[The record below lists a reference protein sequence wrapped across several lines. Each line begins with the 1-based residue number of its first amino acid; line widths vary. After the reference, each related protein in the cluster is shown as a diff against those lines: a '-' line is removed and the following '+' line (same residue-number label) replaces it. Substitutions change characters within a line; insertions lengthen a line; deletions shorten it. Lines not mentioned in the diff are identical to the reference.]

1 MERVQGRDI
10 FHSGVLFF
18 KTREKNCVAQ
28 GKSCKGKNL
37 KDLKIFQENKQTISH
52 GDELLNPNL
61 TREKQTHDTALR
73 MCVHNPDM
81 LFRLAHSSGMQRT
94 QLLQT
99 NVQIK
104 HIIQA
109 DITRGYSAL
118 SVGDGVDFLPLAD
131 GKTQRSRRINLHL
144 LSSWLLARNAALR

>member
-1 MERVQGRDI
+1 M
-10 FHSGVLFF
+10 
-18 KTREKNCVAQ
+18 
-28 GKSCKGKNL
+28 
-37 KDLKIFQENKQTISH
+37 H

-81 LFRLAHSSGMQRT
+81 LLKTSV
-94 QLLQT
+94 LLRKAANTPIQT
-99 NVQIK
+99 SVQIK
-104 HIIQA
+104 QHIIQA
-109 DITRGYSAL
+109 GITRGYSAL
-118 SVGDGVDFLPLAD
+118 SVGDGEDFLPLAE